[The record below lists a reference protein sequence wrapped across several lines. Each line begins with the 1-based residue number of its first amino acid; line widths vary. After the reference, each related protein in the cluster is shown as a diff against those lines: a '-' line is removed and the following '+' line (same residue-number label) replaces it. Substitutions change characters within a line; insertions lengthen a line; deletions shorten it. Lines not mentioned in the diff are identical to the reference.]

1 MTVKTDIQLARET
14 LEDYFSTASVK
25 IVTADVV
32 KNICALIERLK
43 HHISEIVETGTGGNY
58 LTDLTNCYKLLLAEV
73 WPSVQWHAW
82 HADDPEIVAYRD
94 ILCLYMIDSACMEYL
109 EY

>member
-1 MTVKTDIQLARET
+1 MTIKTDVQLARNIIET
-14 LEDYFSTASVK
+14 YFAATSVK

-73 WPSVQWHAW
+73 WPSVQWY
-82 HADDPEIVAYRD
+82 ADNPEIAAYRD
-94 ILCLYMIDSACMEYL
+94 AMCLCMIDAEYL

>member
-1 MTVKTDIQLARET
+1 MTIKTDVQLARNIIET
-14 LEDYFSTASVK
+14 YFAATSVK

-73 WPSVQWHAW
+73 WPSVQSNGTRTTRKLRL
-82 HADDPEIVAYRD
+82 IV
-94 ILCLYMIDSACMEYL
+94 ICCACI
-109 EY
+109 

>member
-1 MTVKTDIQLARET
+1 MTIKTDVQLARNIIET
-14 LEDYFSTASVK
+14 YFAATSVK

-73 WPSVQWHAW
+73 WPSVQWY
-82 HADDPEIVAYRD
+82 ADNPEIAAYRD

>member
-1 MTVKTDIQLARET
+1 MTIKTDVQLARNIIET
-14 LEDYFSTASVK
+14 YFATTSVK
-25 IVTADVV
+25 IVTSDVV
-32 KNICALIERLK
+32 KSICALIERLK
-43 HHISEIVETGTGGNY
+43 GYISEIIESETDTSC
-58 LTDLTNCYKLLLAEV
+58 LKDLIKYYKLLLSEV

>member
-1 MTVKTDIQLARET
+1 MTIKTDVQLARNIIET
-14 LEDYFSTASVK
+14 YFATTSVK

-43 HHISEIVETGTGGNY
+43 GYISEIIESETDTSC
-58 LTDLTNCYKLLLAEV
+58 LKDLIKYYKLLLSEV

>member
-1 MTVKTDIQLARET
+1 MTVKTDVQLARKT

-25 IVTADVV
+25 IVTADAV
-32 KNICALIERLK
+32 KSICALIERLK